1 MSGSDEK
8 PPNLDKASETLSASP
23 NLALNT
29 VDLRKSTDLSV
40 SMDGKLTD
48 SLKLAM
54 DAYATQVSQQPV
66 STSGLQNTNGTSPP
80 TAFHSA
86 QFPTD
91 IPGFIVE
98 SELGRGAFGV
108 VFCAR
113 DELLDRKVAIKKPL
127 INNPIQRKQY
137 IDEARKAVRLD
148 HHGIV
153 PIYQVGMTAN
163 DEPFVVQKL
172 IEGTTLRVLLK
183 NGDNRL
189 PISQSIDIMR
199 QVCLAVDAA
208 HAAGIVHRDLKPE
221 NLLVEPDGRVYV
233 ADFGLAIL
241 EDDEQNKRGREVA
254 GTPLY
259 MSPEQFAGRVE
270 WLDGRSDIWALGV
283 IFYEILSGKTPF
295 SGNSLNEL
303 KDQIRNKDPRPI
315 HQRDPKIPPVF
326 DAFFRKCCAKNVA
339 DRFASAREMIME
351 LDAIN
356 ASLPQ
361 IATLGWDLASRS
373 SSGVQNPMGTESI
386 KASQTW
392 FESLGFSTHRKT
404 QSTIRS
410 SMGRTTISQPSAM
423 WSLVGP
429 VLTTLATLI
438 AITSVGWFLKLGP
451 FAVIDSSDKL
461 KDVST
466 ELKAKGN
473 LNALDQSERHVSD
486 VAEASNSTSNEL
498 KIVTPLVPKKPFR
511 VAIKGNGTHESIA
524 QAIAE
529 SDANDS
535 ITIAEGTYRES
546 IIINRSIKLVGEGK
560 VNLIATHGSCIK
572 LQADSQVEI
581 ENVDFDCQAAKFNT
595 VEIVGGRL
603 VLKSCGVFATAPES
617 YDCIKVGANAI
628 FLADQC
634 RFQSNLHAAVSGE
647 PTSTMEIRNS
657 HFSFSGTS
665 DFGSKRAGIQAT
677 GAKGII
683 EGCTF
688 MGPCLTGIDWLE
700 CSQPGQELDIAG
712 CQFDNCSV
720 GIQTSGCSFVSI
732 TGSDDQ
738 PCTIK
743 NAKWGL
749 SFKQSKAI
757 MQSITTEGTS
767 DKNKIGVQV
776 TENSEVTCSNC
787 EFRGLVCGVLVK
799 QSSAQMDQI
808 LIRESSFIGMLV
820 DGAKVV
826 GTDLHLIDVDRYGLV
841 VLSAGANVKL
851 DTLEV
856 QAASTESEKLTS
868 AIYAASGNVFFH
880 EGIFTNCLCGI
891 FVDPGR
897 IVINAT
903 MQPKRRSLIELMGDP
918 EKTETT
924 QMPVE
929 VNGDLMTLNDC
940 VRGWMFLGAGS
951 SQIKQV
957 DGNLPENK
965 RLPQI
970 SPGMQLDLRDTT
982 PFKIVVIP
990 KT

>member
-8 PPNLDKASETLSASP
+8 PPNLNEASETPIVPP

-29 VDLRKSTDLSV
+29 VDFSTPTDFSMSTGGNLS
-40 SMDGKLTD
+40 DNA
-48 SLKLAM
+48 KLAM

-66 STSGLQNTNGTSPP
+66 STSGLQITDGTSPQ
-80 TAFHSA
+80 TTVGSL

-148 HHGIV
+148 HPGIV

-172 IEGTTLRVLLK
+172 IEGTTLRGVLK
-183 NGDNRL
+183 NSDNRL
-189 PISQSIDIMR
+189 PISQSINIMR

-303 KDQIRNKDPRPI
+303 KDQIKNKDPRPI

-339 DRFASAREMIME
+339 DRFASAREMIIE
-351 LDAIN
+351 LDAIT
-356 ASLPQ
+356 ASLPL
-361 IATLGWDLASRS
+361 IATAGWDLASSRS
-373 SSGVQNPMGTESI
+373 SSSVQSPMGTESI

-392 FESLGFSTHRKT
+392 LESLGFSTQRKT

-410 SMGRTTISQPSAM
+410 SIGRTTISQPSVT

-438 AITSVGWFLKLGP
+438 AITSVGWYLKLGP
-451 FAVIDSSDKL
+451 FAALNSPDKSR
-461 KDVST
+461 DPVT
-466 ELKAKGN
+466 ELKVDVN
-473 LNALDQSERHVSD
+473 LNAPDPSASHISD
-486 VAEASNSTSNEL
+486 IAEASKER
-498 KIVTPLVPKKPFR
+498 KIVAPLVPPEKPFR
-511 VAIKGNGTHESIA
+511 VSIKGKGTHESIA
-524 QAIAE
+524 QAIAD

-535 ITIAEGTYRES
+535 ITILEGTYRES
-546 IIINRSIKLVGEGK
+546 IVINRSIKLVGEGK
-560 VNLIATHGSCIK
+560 VSLMATQGSCIK

-581 ENVDFDCQAAKFNT
+581 ENIDFDCQAAKFNT
-595 VEIVGGRL
+595 IEIFGGRL
-603 VLKSCGVFATAPES
+603 VLKGCNVFASAPES
-617 YDCIKVGANAI
+617 YDCIKAGANAI
-628 FLADQC
+628 FFADRC
-634 RFQSNLHAAVSGE
+634 RFQSTLHAAVSGE
-647 PTSTMEIRNS
+647 PTSSMEIRNS

-683 EGCTF
+683 AGCTF
-688 MGPCLTGIDWLE
+688 TGPCLTGIDWLE
-700 CSQPGQELDIAG
+700 CSKPGQELEIEG

-749 SFKQSKAI
+749 SFKQSKATL
-757 MQSITTEGTS
+757 QSITTVGTGE
-767 DKNKIGVQV
+767 KNKFGVQV

-799 QSSAQMDQI
+799 QSSIKMDHI
-808 LIRESSFIGMLV
+808 LISESSFIGMLV
-820 DGAKVV
+820 DGAKVD
-826 GTDLHLIDVDRYGLV
+826 GNDLHLIDVDHYGLV
-841 VLSAGANVKL
+841 VLSAGASVKL

-856 QAASTESEKLTS
+856 TAATTDNEKLTS
-868 AIYAASGNVFFH
+868 AIYAASGSVFFR
-880 EGIFTNCLCGI
+880 EGIFRNCLFGI
-891 FVDPGR
+891 YVDPSR
-897 IVINAT
+897 SVINAT

-918 EKTETT
+918 EKIETT

-929 VNGDLMTLNDC
+929 VNGDRMTLTDC
-940 VRGWMFLGAGS
+940 VRGWMFSGAGS
-951 SQIKQV
+951 SQIRQL
-957 DGNLPENK
+957 DGNLPEKK
-965 RLPQI
+965 RLPEI
-970 SPGMQLDLRDTT
+970 SSEMQFDSRNTT
-982 PFKIVVIP
+982 LHKIVVIP